1 MTKNYNV
8 LTMIN
13 DFETALLSQK
23 DSKNKKAYAFAIE
36 LLNSI
41 PKNEFLQVR
50 RNPIS
55 NTYNI
60 GDIGEIVFKYHLNND
75 NELRY
80 SFSNELD
87 LNRKVKNEV
96 KTFSSAN
103 RYPNGLIEPQGFYSI
118 SEYGI
123 HYINKETV
131 VKYWNE
137 FRECKGT
144 KQPTL
149 KILKTILKNE
159 TVQKIE
165 YMTSK
170 IFN

>member
-1 MTKNYNV
+1 MTKKYNV
-8 LTMIN
+8 STMIN
-13 DFETALLSQK
+13 DFEMALLSQK

-50 RNPIS
+50 RNLIS

-75 NELRY
+75 SELRY

-103 RYPNGLIEPQGFYSI
+103 RYPNGFTEPSGFYSI

-123 HYINKETV
+123 HYITKSIAI
-131 VKYWNE
+131 KYWNE
-137 FRECKGT
+137 FRDYKGT

-149 KILKTILKNE
+149 KVLKTILKNE
-159 TVQKIE
+159 TVKKIE
-165 YMTSK
+165 YMTDR